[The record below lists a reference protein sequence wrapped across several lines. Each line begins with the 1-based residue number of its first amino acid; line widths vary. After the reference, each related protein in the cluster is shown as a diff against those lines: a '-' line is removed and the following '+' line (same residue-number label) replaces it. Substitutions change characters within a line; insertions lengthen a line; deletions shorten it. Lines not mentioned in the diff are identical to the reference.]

1 MPLIDS
7 ATKAAMSEN
16 IRREIAAGKK
26 PKQAVAIGYAI
37 RRRARKKRAEGY

>member
-37 RRRARKKRAEGY
+37 RRRAKKRASGGY